1 MTKEV
6 RNVVHEG
13 PIVAAT
19 LSDLPTRGQKSRDTT
34 KRRERD
40 LILLEAE
47 RVLSLVAQVI
57 VNDLLPIPTY
67 LILPTFFGST
77 SLPQTSNR
85 WARSTIKLLF
95 YTVHSL

>member
-19 LSDLPTRGQKSRDTT
+19 LSDPPTRGQKSRDTT

-57 VNDLLPIPTY
+57 VNDLLLIPTY
-67 LILPTFFGST
+67 LILPTFFVVLDGLDQLLSFFFA
-77 SLPQTSNR
+77 LPT
-85 WARSTIKLLF
+85 LF
-95 YTVHSL
+95 KQCRCL